1 MIGFF
6 GADLKP
12 YKLVCNHCGFKKII
26 YPKSTCCRGGD
37 EFLYRNCPHCNA
49 PTERKELG
57 FLEEILIS
65 FKKDSP
71 RPNCKSWKNSKRNK

>member
-1 MIGFF
+1 MTDFF

-12 YKLVCNHCGFKKII
+12 YKCVCNHCGFKKII
-26 YPKSTCCRGGD
+26 YPQSTCCKGED

-71 RPNCKSWKNSKRNK
+71 KPNYKKVNKKQVF